1 MEELQSSTTSQNQI
15 LLTDII
21 APSFY
26 SVHWDIAE
34 GKHTY
39 YDLYG
44 GRGSTKSSF
53 ISVEIVLG
61 MMQDPLANAVI
72 FRKYAV
78 TLRESVYEQIQWGI
92 DALGA
97 TDLWEAKVSPL
108 SFVYKPTGQKIL
120 FRGLDKARKTKS
132 IKVSH
137 GYFKYLWFE
146 ELDEFA
152 GIEEIRTVQQSV
164 LRGGSKFVVFKSFN
178 PPITNA
184 NWANQYVNEPRADAL
199 RHKSDYTTVPREW
212 LGQQFVD
219 DAEHLKETNPKAY
232 QHEYLGI
239 PVGLGTTVFEFIEIR
254 EITDEEIA
262 NMERI
267 YQGQDW
273 GWYPDPKAFV
283 RLGYN
288 RNKETLYYIDEMG
301 GCKIRVAD
309 MAAQIKAKGYDD
321 YQIICGA
328 DENES
333 TVDFRDKG
341 LPARAAEV
349 GRMSQWGGSVK
360 YTMEWLQCRRH
371 VIDPRRTPRLYKE
384 FIEYEL
390 EVDANREIIPA
401 YPDKNNHW
409 IDATRYA
416 ISPMAL
422 RRGDSA

>member
-1 MEELQSSTTSQNQI
+1 MEESQSLTTFQNQI

-26 SVHWDIAE
+26 SVHWDILE

-61 MMQDPLANAVI
+61 MMQDPLANAVV

-78 TLRESVYEQIQWGI
+78 TLRESVYEQIQWAI

-120 FRGLDKARKTKS
+120 FRGLDKAKKTKS

-137 GYFKYLWFE
+137 GYFKYLWLE

-164 LRGGSKFVVFKSFN
+164 LRGGEKFVVFKSFN

-184 NWANQYVNEPRADAL
+184 NWANQYVNEPREDAL
-199 RHKSDYTTVPREW
+199 RHKSDYTTVPPEW
-212 LGQQFVD
+212 LGQQFLD
-219 DAEHLKETNPKAY
+219 DAEHLKATNPKAY
-232 QHEYLGI
+232 KHEYLGI

-254 EITDEEIA
+254 TITDDEIK

-283 RLGYN
+283 RVAYN
-288 RNKETLYYIDEMG
+288 RNKETLYYLDELG

-309 MAAQIKAKGYDD
+309 MAKQIKAKGYDD

-333 TVDFRDKG
+333 MVDFRDKG

-360 YTMEWLQCRRH
+360 YTMEWLQCRHH

-390 EVDANREIIPA
+390 EVDANGEVIPA

-422 RRGDSA
+422 RRGNSA